1 MKKQFFGGVAF
12 GVIFTITLTLVL
24 LFGLVG
30 KARMRLPLGL
40 DPTETRTV
48 NSSKSDTA
56 SPSAMTSLSTKDI
69 STKLTGLE
77 QIIDTYYLND
87 IDYNTMTEYIYKGAL
102 ASLGDPYSVYYT
114 KEEFDSFNE
123 QTTGNYCGIGVSVN
137 ENASTGAVTVVQVF
151 KGGAGAKAGF
161 RSGDIIYKVDGEEVT
176 GQDLSTV
183 VSKIKGEEGTTV
195 NITILRG
202 SDTFT
207 KTLTRATVT
216 IDTVSSEMLDNNIGY
231 IKVNEFDE
239 VTATQF
245 DEAIDDL
252 EKQGEKGLIIDLRDN
267 PGGRYDIVC
276 EMLDRMLPMG
286 KLLVYTMDKYGTK
299 EEQKSTD
306 SDEFTKPLAVLVNGN
321 SASASEIFSGAVKDY
336 GIGTLVGTTT
346 FGKGIVQQILPLNDG
361 SAVKLTVSKYYTPSG
376 KNIHGTGI
384 EPDVRVE
391 LNDDAVENGQ
401 YVKEKDNQLK
411 KAVEIIKGKM

>member
-30 KARMRLPLGL
+30 KARMRLALGL

-151 KGGAGAKAGF
+151 KDGAGAKAGF

-276 EMLDRMLPMG
+276 EMLDRMLPKG

>member
-30 KARMRLPLGL
+30 KARMRLALGL

-276 EMLDRMLPMG
+276 EMLDRMLPKG

>member
-30 KARMRLPLGL
+30 KARMRLALGL

-151 KGGAGAKAGF
+151 KDGAGAKAGF

-276 EMLDRMLPMG
+276 EMLDRMLPKG

-336 GIGTLVGTTT
+336 GRGTLVGTTT

>member
-30 KARMRLPLGL
+30 KARMRLALGL

-151 KGGAGAKAGF
+151 KDGAGAKAGF
-161 RSGDIIYKVDGEEVT
+161 RSGDIIYKVDGE
-176 GQDLSTV
+176 
-183 VSKIKGEEGTTV
+183 
-195 NITILRG
+195 
-202 SDTFT
+202 
-207 KTLTRATVT
+207 
-216 IDTVSSEMLDNNIGY
+216 
-231 IKVNEFDE
+231 
-239 VTATQF
+239 
-245 DEAIDDL
+245 
-252 EKQGEKGLIIDLRDN
+252 
-267 PGGRYDIVC
+267 
-276 EMLDRMLPMG
+276 
-286 KLLVYTMDKYGTK
+286 
-299 EEQKSTD
+299 
-306 SDEFTKPLAVLVNGN
+306 
-321 SASASEIFSGAVKDY
+321 
-336 GIGTLVGTTT
+336 
-346 FGKGIVQQILPLNDG
+346 
-361 SAVKLTVSKYYTPSG
+361 
-376 KNIHGTGI
+376 
-384 EPDVRVE
+384 
-391 LNDDAVENGQ
+391 
-401 YVKEKDNQLK
+401 
-411 KAVEIIKGKM
+411 